1 MKPIEEL
8 ITEHRAVES
17 SLKILGAI
25 CDRIEQENLLA
36 NPEHID
42 DLIDFFRIF
51 VDQCH
56 HGKEE
61 TQLFPALEAHG
72 VAREGAPIGV
82 MLTEHEAG
90 RAFVRDMAVSMD
102 QFRQGNAEALMR
114 LVHNARSYIDL
125 LVNHIQKEDNVLFFM
140 AGDRLTEEDAARMA
154 SEFDRIEREEVG
166 EGRHEQFHALL
177 ERLGETYVRV

>member
-8 ITEHRAVES
+8 MTEHRAIES
-17 SLKILGAI
+17 SLKILGAV
-25 CDRIEQENLLA
+25 CDRIEDENRLS

-42 DLIDFFRIF
+42 ALIEFFRVF
-51 VDQCH
+51 ADQCH

-72 VAREGAPIGV
+72 VAREKGPIGV

-102 QFRQGNAEALMR
+102 QFRQGNTEALMR
-114 LVHNARSYIDL
+114 LIHNARSYIDL
-125 LVNHIQKEDNVLFFM
+125 LTNHIQKEDNVLFPM
-140 AGDRLTEEDAARMA
+140 ADGRLSEEEAARMA
-154 SEFDRIEREEVG
+154 SEFDRIEKEEVG
-166 EGRHEQFHALL
+166 EGRHEEFHAML
-177 ERLGETYVRV
+177 EKLSEFYVRA

>member
-1 MKPIEEL
+1 MNPIEEL
-8 ITEHRAVES
+8 MTEHRAVES

-25 CDRIEQENLLA
+25 CDRIERENLLA

-42 DLIDFFRIF
+42 GLIDFFRIF

-61 TQLFPALEAHG
+61 TQLFPALEARG
-72 VAREGAPIGV
+72 VSRKEGPIGV

-114 LVHNARSYIDL
+114 LVHNARSCIHL
-125 LVNHIQKEDNVLFFM
+125 LVNHIQKEDQILFPM
-140 AGDRLTEEDAARMA
+140 AGERLSEEDARRLAIQ
-154 SEFDRIEREEVG
+154 FDRIEREEVG
-166 EGRHEQFHALL
+166 EGRHEQFHAML
-177 ERLGETYVRV
+177 ERLEEAYLRV